1 MCANIIRMCFI
12 WVRFIPVE
20 VIPEIGVCEGS
31 PLAHPY
37 FSGFLSSLAK
47 AQRIWEF
54 PGRLPD
60 LGVRGYQ
67 LKPGHFALHHD
78 PAPEMKSPGYET
90 TPDESG

>member
-47 AQRIWEF
+47 ALRIWEF

-60 LGVRGYQ
+60 LGVRDVLSAHLTPKSEYSYRET
-67 LKPGHFALHHD
+67 LENCIFLDAKP
-78 PAPEMKSPGYET
+78 
-90 TPDESG
+90 